1 LPHVLLPY
9 LLTLKLIRSN
19 TIAVNEPQ
27 TSWNSNHCLYTTT
40 PAPEPGHPTSE
51 LLQQLDIGKQNL
63 YNRQKIFHTL
73 DYNCSTN
80 ILRTELLPVDH
91 RKTSLTISYDSFVK
105 ICLVLV

>member
-1 LPHVLLPY
+1 DYLFQAEDGIRDRHVTGVQTCALPIY
-9 LLTLKLIRSN
+9 
-19 TIAVNEPQ
+19 
-27 TSWNSNHCLYTTT
+27 HCLYTTT

-51 LLQQLDIGKQNL
+51 LLQQLNIGKQNL